1 MNLTDGLDF
10 WTRWRPDAEALVV
23 SGTRYSWRQLAIRCD
38 RLAAGLAAAG
48 VGKGD
53 RIAIYAGNDVRW
65 YETVFAALR
74 LGALVVPVNLRIS
87 AAAVA
92 SILDDAEC
100 SLVIADAER
109 LATLRQIP
117 DSAAKYRLF
126 AFGDEPYAPISRFDD
141 LYAAHGLATT
151 PQVSDE
157 DAAVIAYT
165 SGTTGEP
172 KGAVLTHGSILGFAG
187 ALSRA
192 LDWSTDTRYLHMGSL
207 SYTAGILQGIVVLSI
222 AGGTLILEEQFE
234 TSRLV
239 ELLHIERITAW
250 HGLPVQWEELV
261 RFDGFEELSF
271 PLLTSTITGGGAIA
285 EELFATVARCG
296 IALRHVY
303 GMTEAGG
310 TISMA
315 TLDSIQSAPG
325 SAGLPLMHT
334 TVRILDDEL
343 RDVAPGELG
352 EIVLRS
358 AAMMREYWRRPE
370 ATQLMIVHG
379 WLRTGD
385 VGRIDS
391 RGRLYV
397 IDRRSNAISCG
408 GGLVYPAEIER
419 AALRL
424 GHVTDAVAVGVP
436 DTAAG
441 NAVLLVLRSGGLLD
455 EAAVLQ
461 HLQTL
466 LAPHALPRR
475 VMVVDE
481 PLPRSQTGKILRA
494 DVLARYRKAVLDRK

>member
-10 WTRWRPDAEALVV
+10 WTRWRPDAEALVA
-23 SGTRYSWRQLAIRCD
+23 SGTSYSWRQLSVRCD
-38 RLAAGLAAAG
+38 RLAAGFAAAG
-48 VGKGD
+48 IGKGD

-74 LGALVVPVNLRIS
+74 LGALVVPVNLRIT
-87 AAAVA
+87 AAVVA

-117 DSAAKYRLF
+117 DSAAKYRLYVF
-126 AFGDEPYAPISRFDD
+126 EDEPDAASFRFDD
-141 LYAAHGLATT
+141 LYAANGLSTT
-151 PQVSDE
+151 PQVGDE

-192 LDWSTDTRYLHMGSL
+192 LNWSTDTRYLHMGSL
-207 SYTAGILQGIVVLSI
+207 SYTAGILQGILVLSI
-222 AGGTLILEEQFE
+222 AGGTLVLEDQFE
-234 TSRLV
+234 TGRLV
-239 ELLHIERITAW
+239 ELLCLQPITAW
-250 HGLPVQWEELV
+250 HGLPVQWEELI
-261 RFDGFEELSF
+261 RLDSFEQLSF
-271 PLLTSTITGGGAIA
+271 PLLISTITGGGAIA
-285 EELFATVARCG
+285 EELFATVARRG

-310 TISMA
+310 TITMA

-334 TVRILDDEL
+334 TVRIVDDDL

-352 EIVLRS
+352 EIVVRS

-370 ATQLMIVHG
+370 ATQLMIVDG

-391 RGRLYV
+391 RGLLYV
-397 IDRRSNAISCG
+397 IDRRSNAISSG

-419 AALRL
+419 AAL
-424 GHVTDAVAVGVP
+424 GIGDVIDAVAVGVP
-436 DTAAG
+436 DVAAG

-455 EAAVLQ
+455 EASVLQ
-461 HLQTL
+461 QLRTQ
-466 LAPHALPRR
+466 LAPHTLPRR
-475 VMVVDE
+475 VIVVDE

-494 DVLARYRKAVLDRK
+494 DVRARYRNAVLDRK